1 MSLGRYLLGILRISA
16 FLLLLQVVFRGIFAT
31 FFVESSLLSQGDF
44 WRAFFLGIRFDGTIV
59 AYINSIPLLLVFLVY
74 AAVGKVPSFF
84 LKFSRFYY
92 LVFAVLVFFLNVM
105 DLGFYSFF
113 QDRLNVMIFG
123 FFEDDTV
130 ALIKTIWSDYPVI
143 WGALAFV
150 AFIVSSKAFLKYA
163 FKEKVVKYFGLE
175 PQQSLSSRAFVLL
188 GLFVLMLANG
198 VAARGSLTLFPLS
211 EMDLGV
217 TSNPVLNDMAFN
229 SSRAFSRSVELR
241 SQIESTPDLNIR
253 KFGYDGKVNQ
263 AFANYFDVEVGSVP
277 ENPFELMRHQIPT
290 KVQSGPSPHVVLVVM
305 ESWGQYWLQYQS
317 GDFDLV
323 GAMKTHLS
331 EDYLTRHCLP
341 GTGGT
346 IGSLSAL
353 MAGQIHRLGYNFLSE
368 TQFLHVPFQT
378 SPARIFQK
386 AGYETRLVYG
396 GNPGW
401 RELAK
406 FARAQGYALVDG
418 GQEVQASLG
427 TEIEEHSWGV
437 YDEEV
442 FAHVLKVLKEASQ
455 PQFIVV
461 MTTTNHPPF
470 ELPTKYQ
477 LPELKIPSEVQ
488 AELNTSVELSQKR
501 FDTYR
506 YSMDRLAEFMTAIK
520 AGDLGKNTL
529 VAGTGDHNFWNVRF
543 NDKNL
548 IDQHGV
554 PFYLYVPQGLK
565 SETAPAKEAF
575 SNIYMS
581 HQDILPTLY
590 ELALSGQDYFSLG
603 KNVLKVNPEDS
614 YAFDGFGLALSADG
628 FMSSSQGV
636 HAYQENDLAT
646 SRLERMKMKYQS
658 LQAIMD
664 DYFRFEKSRT
674 SN

>member
-1 MSLGRYLLGILRISA
+1 MSLGRYLFGILRISL

-31 FFVESSLLSQGDF
+31 LFVEPSLLSQADF
-44 WRAFFLGIRFDGTIV
+44 WRAFFLGVRFDGTIT
-59 AYINSIPLLLVFLVY
+59 AYINSIPLLLVFFIY
-74 AAVGKVPSFF
+74 AFAGRVPSFF
-84 LKFSRFYY
+84 LKFSKAYY
-92 LVFAVLVFFLNVM
+92 LLFFILVFFLNVI

-143 WGALAFV
+143 WGALGFIGFV
-150 AFIVSSKAFLKYA
+150 AASIAFLKYV
-163 FKEKVVKYFGLE
+163 FKVKMVKYFVLE
-175 PQQSLSSRAFVLL
+175 PEQTLSFRAVILV
-188 GLFVLMLANG
+188 GLFFLMVLNG
-198 VAARGSLTLFPLS
+198 IAARGSLTLFPLS
-211 EMDLGV
+211 EMDLAV
-217 TSNPVLNDMAFN
+217 TSNPVLNEMAFN
-229 SSRAFSRSVELR
+229 SGRAFSRSIELR
-241 SQIESTPDLNIR
+241 SQIESRPDLNIR
-253 KFGYDGKVNQ
+253 KFGYEGKINE
-263 AFANYFDVEVGSVP
+263 AFANYFDLDPTHIP
-277 ENPFELMRHQIPT
+277 EDPFELMRHQIPAKT
-290 KVQSGPSPHVVLVVM
+290 QLAPSPHVVLVVM

-317 GDFDLV
+317 GHFDLV
-323 GAMKTHLS
+323 GDMKKHLN
-331 EDYLTRHCLP
+331 EDFLTRHCLP

-378 SPARIFQK
+378 SPARVFQK

-406 FARAQGYALVDG
+406 FARAQGYTTVDG
-418 GQEVQASLG
+418 GQEIQTSLG
-427 TEIEEHSWGV
+427 VEIEEHSWGV

-442 FAHVLKVLKEASQ
+442 FAHVLKVLKEATQ

-470 ELPTKYQ
+470 ELPQKYQ

-506 YSMDRLAEFMTAIK
+506 YSMDRLAEFMASIK
-520 AGDLGKNTL
+520 ANDLGKNIL
-529 VAGTGDHNFWNVRF
+529 VAGTGDHNFWNIRF

-548 IDQHGV
+548 LDQHGV
-554 PFYLYVPQGLK
+554 PFYLYVPAHLI
-565 SETAPAKEAF
+565 SEKTPSKEVF
-575 SNIYMS
+575 SQVYMS

-590 ELALSGQDYFSLG
+590 ELALSGQDYLSLG
-603 KNVLKVNPEDS
+603 KNVLKLAPEES
-614 YAFDGFGLALSADG
+614 YAFNGFGLAISADG
-628 FMSSSQGV
+628 FMSSTNDV
-636 HAYQENDLAT
+636 HAYKEDELAV
-646 SRLERMKMKYQS
+646 SRLERMRMKYQS

-664 DYFRFEKSRT
+664 DYFRFEKKRS

>member
-1 MSLGRYLLGILRISA
+1 MSLGRYLVGILRISL
-16 FLLLLQVVFRGIFAT
+16 FLLLLQVVFRGLFASL
-31 FFVESSLLSQGDF
+31 FVEASLLSQADF
-44 WRAFFLGIRFDGTIV
+44 WKAFFLGARFDGTIV
-59 AYINSIPLLLVFLVY
+59 AYINSIPLLLLFLIY
-74 AAVGKVPSFF
+74 AVAGTIPSFF
-84 LKFSRFYY
+84 LKFSKAYY
-92 LVFAVLVFFLNVM
+92 LLFFILVFFLNVI

-130 ALIKTIWSDYPVI
+130 ALIKTIWSDYPVL
-143 WGALAFV
+143 WGAVGFVGFV
-150 AFIVSSKAFLKYA
+150 AASVTFLKYA
-163 FKEKVVKYFGLE
+163 FKVKVVKYIGLE
-175 PQQSLSSRAFVLL
+175 PEQTLSSRAFALI
-188 GLFVLMLANG
+188 GLFVLMILNG
-198 VAARGSLTLFPLS
+198 TAARGSLTLFPLS
-211 EMDLGV
+211 EMDLGI
-217 TSNPVLNDMAFN
+217 TSNPVLNEMAFN
-229 SSRAFSRSVELR
+229 SGRAFSRSIELR
-241 SQIESTPDLNIR
+241 SQIESSPDLNIR
-253 KFGYDGKVNQ
+253 KFGYDGKINE
-263 AFANYFDVEVGSVP
+263 AFGNYFDIAPADIP
-277 ENPFELMRHQIPT
+277 EDPFELMRHQIPV
-290 KVQSGPSPHVVLVVM
+290 KMQMGQSPHVVLVVM

-317 GDFDLV
+317 GSFDLV
-323 GAMKTHLS
+323 GDMKKHLN

-378 SPARIFQK
+378 SPARVFQK

-406 FARAQGYALVDG
+406 FARAQGYTTVDG
-418 GQEVQASLG
+418 GQEIQTSLG
-427 TEIEEHSWGV
+427 VEIEEHSWGV

-442 FAHVLKVLKEASQ
+442 FAHVLKVLKEATQ

-470 ELPTKYQ
+470 ELPQKYQ

-506 YSMDRLAEFMTAIK
+506 YSMDRLAEFMTSIK
-520 AGDLGKNTL
+520 SNDLGKNIL
-529 VAGTGDHNFWNVRF
+529 VAGTGDHNFWNIRF

-548 IDQHGV
+548 LDQHGV
-554 PFYLYVPQGLK
+554 PFYLYVPANLITEK
-565 SETAPAKEAF
+565 TPSKELF
-575 SNIYMS
+575 SQVYMS

-590 ELALSGQDYFSLG
+590 ELALSGQDYLSLG
-603 KNVLKVNPEDS
+603 KNVLKLAPEES
-614 YAFDGFGLALSADG
+614 YAFNGFGLAVSADG
-628 FMSSSQGV
+628 FMSSTNDV
-636 HAYQENDLAT
+636 HAYKEDELAVT
-646 SRLERMKMKYQS
+646 RLQRMRMKYQS

-664 DYFRFEKSRT
+664 DYFRFEKKRSA
-674 SN
+674 N

>member
-1 MSLGRYLLGILRISA
+1 MSLGRYLFGILRISL

-31 FFVESSLLSQGDF
+31 LFVETPLLSQSDF
-44 WRAFFLGIRFDGTIV
+44 WRAFFLGVRFDGTIV
-59 AYINSIPLLLVFLVY
+59 AYINSFPLLMVFLLY
-74 AAVGKVPSFF
+74 AVSGKVPSFF
-84 LKFSRFYY
+84 LKFSKAYY
-92 LVFAVLVFFLNVM
+92 LLFFILVFFLNVM

-143 WGALAFV
+143 WGAC
-150 AFIVSSKAFLKYA
+150 AFIGFVVISTTFLKYV
-163 FKEKVVKYFGLE
+163 FKVKVVKYFGLE
-175 PQQSLSSRAFVLL
+175 PRQTLSSRALVLVA
-188 GLFVLMLANG
+188 LFLLMIANG

-217 TSNPVLNDMAFN
+217 TSNPVLNEMAFN
-229 SSRAFSRSVELR
+229 SGRAFSRSIELR
-241 SQIESTPDLNIR
+241 SQIESRPDLNIR
-253 KFGYDGKVNQ
+253 KFGYDGKINE
-263 AFANYFDVEVGSVP
+263 AFANYFDLDPTRIP
-277 ENPFELMRHQIPT
+277 EDPFELMRHQIPA
-290 KVQSGPSPHVVLVVM
+290 KAQLVQSPHVVLVVM
-305 ESWGQYWLQYQS
+305 ESWGQYWLQFQS
-317 GDFDLV
+317 DTFDLV
-323 GAMKTHLS
+323 GNMKTHLS

-378 SPARIFQK
+378 SPARVFQK
-386 AGYETRLVYG
+386 SGYETRLVYG

-406 FARAQGYALVDG
+406 FARAQGYSIVDG
-418 GQEVQASLG
+418 GHEIQASLG
-427 TEIEEHSWGV
+427 AEIEEHSWGV

-442 FAHVLKVLKEASQ
+442 FAHVLKVLKEATQ

-470 ELPTKYQ
+470 ELPQKYQ
-477 LPELKIPSEVQ
+477 LPELKIPLEVQ
-488 AELNTSVELSQKR
+488 AELNTSLELSQKR

-506 YSMDRLAEFMTAIK
+506 YSMDRFAEFMAAVK
-520 AGDLGKNTL
+520 AGDLSKNIL

-543 NDKNL
+543 NDKTL
-548 IDQHGV
+548 LDQHGV
-554 PFYLYVPQGLK
+554 PFYLYVPEHLMPEK
-565 SETAPAKEAF
+565 APAREAF
-575 SNIYMS
+575 ANVYMS

-603 KNVLKVNPEDS
+603 KNVLKVIPEES
-614 YAFDGFGLALSADG
+614 YAFNGFGLAVSADG
-628 FMSSSQGV
+628 FMSSSNDV
-636 HAYQENDLAT
+636 HAYKEDELAV
-646 SRLERMKMKYQS
+646 SRLQRMKIKYQS

-664 DYFRFEKSRT
+664 DYFRFEKKRS